1 LEGSNTVPYHY
12 ISALDLFASIVEVLL
27 NSGML
32 PVSVSPQVGI
42 AWCTPRAR
50 TYFFVQFG
58 TRYGKG
64 RVLKVQK
71 SPWAAV

>member
-1 LEGSNTVPYHY
+1 
-12 ISALDLFASIVEVLL
+12 L

-42 AWCTPRAR
+42 ARCTPRAR